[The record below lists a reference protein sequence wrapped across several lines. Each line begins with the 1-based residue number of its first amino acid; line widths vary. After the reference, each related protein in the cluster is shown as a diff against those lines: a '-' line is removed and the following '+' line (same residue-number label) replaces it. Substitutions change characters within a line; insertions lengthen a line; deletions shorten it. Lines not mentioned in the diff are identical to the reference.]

1 MGKPHGE
8 FFFDSVAAF
17 PGTKS
22 APLDK
27 IAQLGT
33 RSGFEGTAPGQ
44 VEGLPALKKRAR
56 SKTYSDAVKRGLVR
70 LDSPL
75 NKSYFGSMLCVNA
88 LEQRGQKLTSRYCN
102 ARWCTTCNRIRT
114 AQLINGYAPVL
125 ARLRDLQFVT
135 LTIPNVPASDLR
147 VTIQAMTKSAQRIQ
161 DAHKKRHSRGL
172 QSWQLVG
179 LRKLECTH
187 NWKTDTF
194 HPHFHYLVEG
204 KEAAAALVRDWLAA
218 NPTATHKAQDLRK
231 ARAGAEKEMFKYF
244 SKLVTDQKG
253 VKVTDTASLDVIFQA
268 MRGARVFQPVGIK
281 KEVSEDIAALQSV
294 ETDIEP
300 LAYELWRW
308 FGTDWASH
316 ETGETLTGYVPSPQ
330 MQELIKNIR

>member
-8 FFFDSVAAF
+8 FFFDSAAAF

-44 VEGLPALKKRAR
+44 VEGRQALKKRAR
-56 SKTYSDAVKRGLVR
+56 SKTYSDAVKRSLVR
-70 LDSPL
+70 HESPL
-75 NKSYFGSMLCVNA
+75 KDSYYGSMLCCKR
-88 LEQRGQKLTSRYCN
+88 LDQDGQKLTSRYCN

-125 ARLRDLQFVT
+125 ARLRELQFVT

-161 DAHKKRHSRGL
+161 DANKKRHSRGL

-179 LRKLECTH
+179 LRKLECTY
-187 NWKTDTF
+187 NWKTDTY

-253 VKVTDTASLDVIFQA
+253 KKVTDTGSLDVIFQA

-281 KEVSEDIAALQSV
+281 KEVPEDIAALQSV
-294 ETDIEP
+294 ETDIKP
-300 LAYELWRW
+300 VYQLWRW
-308 FGTDWASH
+308 FGTDWVSDD
-316 ETGETLTGYVPSPQ
+316 GEALTGYVPSPQ
-330 MQELIKNIR
+330 MEELIRNIR